1 MALHAYRDLLRSAR
15 IAFRGTLSPK
25 PIAVFRTLASI
36 TSSPGYR
43 RLTCLAGDSRLL
55 SGTISQARAGYES
68 NRQLPPS
75 SDEAAAAVKHASDV
89 AKLLREN
96 VVQGEKMDG
105 EGQERYRE
113 LFSAA
118 G

>member
-1 MALHAYRDLLRSAR
+1 VR
-15 IAFRGTLSPK
+15 
-25 PIAVFRTLASI
+25 
-36 TSSPGYR
+36 
-43 RLTCLAGDSRLL
+43 
-55 SGTISQARAGYES
+55 
-68 NRQLPPS
+68 
-75 SDEAAAAVKHASDV
+75 HASDV

-105 EGQERYRE
+105 QEQERYRE